1 MSGAKT
7 YHFPTAISVGLAI
20 YRAVLAVAASVLAVY
35 SVCISLIQ
43 RCISCISELLH
54 FVVDAV
60 GEILAKH
67 LTF

>member
-1 MSGAKT
+1 MPWSKT

>member
-7 YHFPTAISVGLAI
+7 YHFPTAISAGLAV

>member
-35 SVCISLIQ
+35 SVCIRLIQ

-54 FVVDAV
+54 YVVDAV

-67 LTF
+67 VTF